1 MVMLYD
7 QDAVVMRDGLKL
19 LAEYA
24 DAQKNT
30 SDLAEWIDTI
40 GKATAAKIAADHP
53 SQRDLPWW
61 RADRLAAARLRSIV
75 ASIEEQLPPERR
87 ASTANAQRP

>member
-1 MVMLYD
+1 MVTLYE
-7 QDAVVMRDGLKL
+7 QDAVVVRDGLKL

-24 DAQKNT
+24 DKQKNT

-40 GKATAAKIAADHP
+40 GKTHSAKIAADHP
-53 SQRDLPWW
+53 SQRD
-61 RADRLAAARLRSIV
+61 RLAAARLKSIV